1 METALIVG
9 LLIAIFCHE
18 VFGLSPGG
26 LVVSGYLGYFLL
38 EPQRIII
45 TLFFATITMM
55 LVQLLEGKML
65 LYGRRK
71 FLLAI
76 LIGAVLPRLAAAILG
91 PTYFG
96 LGSSIGVIIPGLLAR
111 DMDTQGVWP
120 TLAVLVPAIILV
132 RLILEL
138 FIGMGFM

>member
-9 LLIAIFCHE
+9 LLLAILCHE

-26 LVVSGYLGYFLL
+26 LVVPGYLGYFLL
-38 EPQRIII
+38 EPHRIVV
-45 TLFFATITMM
+45 TLFFAILTMI
-55 LVQLLEGKML
+55 VVRFLEGKML

-71 FLLAI
+71 FLLTI
-76 LIGAVLPRLAAAILG
+76 LIGAVLPRLVSAILG
-91 PTYFG
+91 PTHLS
-96 LGSSIGVIIPGLLAR
+96 LGSSIGVIIPGLLAG

-120 TLAVLVPAIILV
+120 TLAVLVPTIILV
-132 RLILEL
+132 RLVLEL